1 MEINVITEKDL
12 EIFKQVFLEELKSKI
27 VEDLKQHLSQV
38 HTKFLQDQRRRKF
51 LKSNQVEKMLG
62 ISPGTVQNLRT
73 NGTLPFSKVGGT
85 IIFDEDEIIKIIE
98 ENKIY
103 FDNLHE
109 KR

>member
-1 MEINVITEKDL
+1 MEINVITNKDL
-12 EIFKQVFLEELKSKI
+12 ENFKQVFLEELKSKI
-27 VEDLKQHLSQV
+27 LEDLKKHLHQV

-62 ISPGTVQNLRT
+62 VCAGTVQNLRI
-73 NGTLPFSKVGGT
+73 NGTLPYSKVGGT
-85 IIFDEDEIIKIIE
+85 VIFDEDEIVKIIE